1 MFTHIASDPEI
12 LNGKPHIV
20 GTRLSVE
27 FVFELFTD
35 GVTKEDVI
43 KSYPQ
48 LTVDAIE
55 EVLKYAEDFQ
65 KTVNYVVDKN
75 AEFYRK
81 LS

>member
-1 MFTHIASDPEI
+1 MFTYIASDPEI
-12 LNGKPHIV
+12 LNGKPHII

-35 GVTKEDVI
+35 GATKEDVI
-43 KSYPQ
+43 RSYPQ
-48 LTVDAIE
+48 LTVGAIE

-65 KTVNYVVDKN
+65 KTVNHVVDKN
-75 AEFYRK
+75 AELYRK